1 MNSDPSMCR
10 LIANPHRLKKNEI
23 KVNIVRDKGKD
34 RIKEYLRDE
43 YKHLYISPNLISDL
57 DKLIKDYLTD
67 YEISLICEEMIQR
80 VIARSKKYRGLD
92 PEIIAFDNVDSDNVD
107 SDNVGSDNVG
117 SDNVDSDN
125 VDSDNETDKIKRG
138 NLSIVDMMIQ
148 GDGLDEEGLD
158 EEGLDEEISD
168 ILDEYLSDEYLSDQL
183 SDE

>member
-1 MNSDPSMCR
+1 MNSDPSLCR

-92 PEIIAFDNVDSDNVD
+92 PEIIAFDNVGSDNVD
-107 SDNVGSDNVG
+107 SDNVGSDN
-117 SDNVDSDN
+117 
-125 VDSDNETDKIKRG
+125 ETEKNKRG
-138 NLSIVDMMIQ
+138 NRSIVDMMIQ
-148 GDGLDEEGLD
+148 GEGLDEEGLD
-158 EEGLDEEISD
+158 EEDLDEEISD

>member
-1 MNSDPSMCR
+1 MNSDPSMFR

-57 DKLIKDYLTD
+57 DNLIKDYLTD

-80 VIARSKKYRGLD
+80 VIARSKKYRTLE
-92 PEIIAFDNVDSDNVD
+92 PEIIAF
-107 SDNVGSDNVG
+107 
-117 SDNVDSDN
+117 DN

-138 NLSIVDMMIQ
+138 NRSIVDMMIQ
-148 GDGLDEEGLD
+148 GDGLDEEDLD
-158 EEGLDEEISD
+158 EEDLDEEISD

>member
-43 YKHLYISPNLISDL
+43 YKHLYISPNLVSDL
-57 DKLIKDYLTD
+57 DKQIKDYLTD

-80 VIARSKKYRGLD
+80 VIARSKKYRALD
-92 PEIIAFDNVDSDNVD
+92 TEIIAFDNVD

-117 SDNVDSDN
+117 SDNVGSDN
-125 VDSDNETDKIKRG
+125 VGSDNETEKIKRG
-138 NLSIVDMMIQ
+138 NRSIVDMMIQ
-148 GDGLDEEGLD
+148 GDGLDEED
-158 EEGLDEEISD
+158 LDEEISD

>member
-1 MNSDPSMCR
+1 MNSDPSMFR

-57 DKLIKDYLTD
+57 DNLIKDYLTD
-67 YEISLICEEMIQR
+67 YEISLICGEMIQR
-80 VIARSKKYRGLD
+80 VIARSKKYRTLE
-92 PEIIAFDNVDSDNVD
+92 PEIIAF
-107 SDNVGSDNVG
+107 
-117 SDNVDSDN
+117 DN

-148 GDGLDEEGLD
+148 GDGLDEEDLD
-158 EEGLDEEISD
+158 EEDLDEEISE